1 MVCLTLFCFHESGWV
16 VFVERGS
23 FRPPCYRPL
32 LQVQTNMTAVG
43 GSPVFLFNGGQDS
56 YVSFEEDF
64 SFQPSLG
71 FTVSAWV
78 QQDPGNEG

>member
-1 MVCLTLFCFHESGWV
+1 M
-16 VFVERGS
+16 
-23 FRPPCYRPL
+23 
-32 LQVQTNMTAVG
+32 QTNMTAVG
-43 GSPVFLFNGGQDS
+43 GSLVFFFNGGQDS

>member
-1 MVCLTLFCFHESGWV
+1 
-16 VFVERGS
+16 
-23 FRPPCYRPL
+23 
-32 LQVQTNMTAVG
+32 MTAVG